1 MDGAIVSED
10 YEVDDTG
17 GYLVVEDAL
26 QTEEGI
32 AFEKND
38 IVVLEDIFDNYKLL
52 NFEETRFRVD
62 TISNNTFLKVS
73 SGETPHQITNSPI
86 FLERAEIV

>member
-1 MDGAIVSED
+1 MVI
-10 YEVDDTG
+10 
-17 GYLVVEDAL
+17 EDAL

-52 NFEETRFRVD
+52 NFE
-62 TISNNTFLKVS
+62 
-73 SGETPHQITNSPI
+73 
-86 FLERAEIV
+86 